1 MPRRGRQQKYTS
13 LYSVKNLIEYTS
25 DSESDAYNVLHNRNY
40 EVSNLDRSPI
50 RERQDGQ
57 RHELHQRPVQEQEP
71 DQHMPEELD
80 HHMPQEEILQEPDQ
94 HRPEEAIVQEL
105 DHHMPQ
111 EEILQEPDPHM
122 PREAMP
128 RQDADQE
135 HDEISESD
143 NDDEENVDEIEDFNT
158 ILEKLKSEWIEAEID
173 HCVSK
178 TASDVFWRIGLNYF
192 PKLEAAFGRR
202 RKKVSQFKSLRR
214 TMYDELVPPI
224 ELEIAYRDKSTG
236 EISVV
241 KDTNTP
247 LKRFSSSKYEKLYE
261 IGTIKVRLFSNK
273 ITKKNSKLP
282 DRPFLDSCKITCLK
296 FCRFFFSLRTSRQS
310 TNAIIMTRM
319 LYNLVWTESR
329 KQSQQVCHLMFTVSN
344 FKGAGRFIQ

>member
-1 MPRRGRQQKYTS
+1 MPRRGRPRKYTS

-40 EVSNLDRSPI
+40 EVSNLDRSPV

-178 TASDVFWRIGLNYF
+178 TASDVF
-192 PKLEAAFGRR
+192 
-202 RKKVSQFKSLRR
+202 
-214 TMYDELVPPI
+214 
-224 ELEIAYRDKSTG
+224 
-236 EISVV
+236 
-241 KDTNTP
+241 
-247 LKRFSSSKYEKLYE
+247 
-261 IGTIKVRLFSNK
+261 
-273 ITKKNSKLP
+273 
-282 DRPFLDSCKITCLK
+282 
-296 FCRFFFSLRTSRQS
+296 
-310 TNAIIMTRM
+310 
-319 LYNLVWTESR
+319 
-329 KQSQQVCHLMFTVSN
+329 
-344 FKGAGRFIQ
+344 